1 MPGGAFCAPEALS
14 SQTGHTM
21 STKKKNKFKPEAFA
35 AETKDTRFEGTFE
48 VLIPIPDRVK
58 PLRAAQQF
66 PSKKAAED
74 WIHSPEGVERIEEL
88 FAKGA
93 N

>member
-1 MPGGAFCAPEALS
+1 M
-14 SQTGHTM
+14 
-21 STKKKNKFKPEAFA
+21 KKKSNKFKPQAYA

-66 PSKKAAED
+66 PSQKAAED
-74 WIHSPEGVERIEEL
+74 WIHSPEGVETIEEL
-88 FAKGA
+88 FTKGA